1 MGVSNFRGMALLHPT
16 APKVISTDGC
26 RLPCEGWWW
35 LSHWV
40 TVYRGCSNCHVWLPE
55 CKPTMGIVSGIRHI
69 YIDMYILCIWELM
82 GFNGIWWV
90 YWWDTR
96 NGVIQRGWVNRR
108 TKWGIQPCLMEG
120 KHSKWRYTHPKWWY
134 WYIYIIYIYIF
145 TKTSEVV
152 FTTNM
157 LDSWQSQRE
166 YSSQRELLQNR
177 QISWNKLKCF
187 SNMSDLTCSCNDG
200 NKSKSYQSNAD
211 FFVVKIRMGFSEHR
225 VYTQKNCMF
234 VCHQWIFQFCRHPKF
249 SDTPGQFS
257 TPSVPPFNPSC
268 LRTGSQFMDDDNPQ
282 YVI

>member
-69 YIDMYILCIWELM
+69 YI
-82 GFNGIWWV
+82 
-90 YWWDTR
+90 
-96 NGVIQRGWVNRR
+96 
-108 TKWGIQPCLMEG
+108 
-120 KHSKWRYTHPKWWY
+120 
-134 WYIYIIYIYIF
+134 YIYVYIYVYICIYIF

-225 VYTQKNCMF
+225 VYTQTNCMF
-234 VCHQWIFQFCRHPKF
+234 VCHQWIFQFCQHPKF

-268 LRTGSQFMDDDNPQ
+268 LRTPPFNPSCLRTGSQFMDDDNPQ